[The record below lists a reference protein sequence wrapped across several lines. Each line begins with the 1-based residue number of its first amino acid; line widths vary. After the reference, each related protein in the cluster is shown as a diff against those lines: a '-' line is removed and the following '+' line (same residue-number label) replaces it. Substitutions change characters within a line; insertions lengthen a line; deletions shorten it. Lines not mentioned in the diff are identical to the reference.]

1 MATAFYLKVKFILKP
16 TRFSSMQQGC
26 VRLALAKMLMGTKQH
41 IHWLYNFRNRSHI
54 LLGLNC
60 INYISL
66 NLGL

>member
-16 TRFSSMQQGC
+16 TCFSSTQQGW
-26 VRLALAKMLMGTKQH
+26 VRLASAKMLMETKQH
-41 IHWLYNFRNRSHI
+41 IHWLYNFRNRCHI

-66 NLGL
+66 NLVL